1 MNFCKVTTYIDEYE
15 MIIIVTLTMSK
26 HEFTMMHLM
35 YGDQS
40 RRVLNCNN

>member
-26 HEFTMMHLM
+26 HEFTMILNV
-35 YGDQS
+35 
-40 RRVLNCNN
+40 RRSIA